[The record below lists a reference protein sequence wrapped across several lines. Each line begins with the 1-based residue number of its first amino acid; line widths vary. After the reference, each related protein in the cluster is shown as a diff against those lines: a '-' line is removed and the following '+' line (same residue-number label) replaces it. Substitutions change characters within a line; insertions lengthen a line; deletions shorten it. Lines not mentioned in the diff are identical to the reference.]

1 MFKEPFNE
9 EHLADPNGTRSL
21 LLRLPG
27 KVRSSSAEKNT
38 SDGLSLVIDIVRE
51 YGCFE
56 LVWCKECIESAL
68 PAVPYTQNKKI

>member
-1 MFKEPFNE
+1 MNDSIGPIPLLFNELFNE
-9 EHLADPNGTRSL
+9 EHRVELNGTLSVP
-21 LLRLPG
+21 LRLPV

-56 LVWCKECIESAL
+56 LV
-68 PAVPYTQNKKI
+68 

>member
-1 MFKEPFNE
+1 MILFVNLDTNLINDSIGPIPLLFKELFNE
-9 EHLADPNGTRSL
+9 EHRVEPNGIRSVLFRL
-21 LLRLPG
+21 LV

-56 LVWCKECIESAL
+56 LV
-68 PAVPYTQNKKI
+68 